1 MIKLSLKNELRVFF
15 ILLFIVPVI
24 NIILFNATTSI
35 FSAVIIVVSLLVFFS
50 IAIINL
56 TKIAESLSEFE
67 RNSTRNRGIQLW
79 GFTNNVLEFDP
90 YLDRYPP
97 PGLPEKPLLVNWR
110 FK

>member
-67 RNSTRNRGIQLW
+67 RNSIEGERKHYHFVDLTSSDIHGVYFLDSTSEYMKSRGMGW
-79 GFTNNVLEFDP
+79 G
-90 YLDRYPP
+90 
-97 PGLPEKPLLVNWR
+97 VNI
-110 FK
+110 